1 MKRKIKIYSSIFWFL
16 LSVVTCQQ
24 ALRLNIGEF
33 NQPGPG
39 FFPFCI
45 GLVMG
50 ILSIIALIISLLE
63 RKVQIDNSE
72 KIRWWNILIIVILL
86 IAYALSL
93 DKIGFLIN
101 TFLLITILLKVVEP
115 QSWRTS
121 ILGGLITA
129 VLTNL
134 VFNVFLK
141 AQIPRGILG
150 F

>member
-1 MKRKIKIYSSIFWFL
+1 MKRRVKVYSSLFWFL
-16 LSVVTCQQ
+16 LSVITCHE
-24 ALRLNIGEF
+24 ALKLKIGEF

-50 ILSIIALIISLLE
+50 ILSIVALVLSLLE
-63 RKVQIDNSE
+63 RKGQIVTSE
-72 KIRWWNILIIVILL
+72 KIRWWNIILIVLLL
-86 IAYALSL
+86 IGYALSL
-93 DKIGFLIN
+93 EKVGFLIN
-101 TFLLITILLKVVEP
+101 TFLLITILLRFVEP

-121 ILGGLITA
+121 ILGGIIIA
-129 VLTNL
+129 ILTNL

-141 AQIPRGILG
+141 AQIPRGIFG

>member
-1 MKRKIKIYSSIFWFL
+1 MKRNIKIFCNIFWFL
-16 LSVVTCQQ
+16 LSVITCQQ
-24 ALRLNIGEF
+24 ALNLKIGEF

-50 ILSIIALIISLLE
+50 ILSIISLVLSLFE
-63 RKVQIDNSE
+63 RKVQIETSE
-72 KIRWWNILIIVILL
+72 EIRWWNIILIVFLL
-86 IAYALSL
+86 IGYALSL
-93 DKIGFLIN
+93 ERVGFLIN
-101 TFLLITILLKVVEP
+101 TFLLITILLKFVEP
-115 QSWRTS
+115 QSWKTS
-121 ILGGLITA
+121 ILGGLISA
-129 VLTNL
+129 ILVNL